1 MFMTLYFTI
10 LIFKRINK
18 ILLKVVQHHKKIS
31 VFKMNMFSS
40 LKVVL
45 GIIIQGNFMLS
56 EVLKKKCEIF
66 VVDLYTNICNEK
78 F

>member
-1 MFMTLYFTI
+1 MFMTMYFTI

-31 VFKMNMFSS
+31 VFKMNMLSP
-40 LKVVL
+40 LKVMV

-66 VVDLYTNICNEK
+66 AVDLYPNIRNEK
-78 F
+78 L